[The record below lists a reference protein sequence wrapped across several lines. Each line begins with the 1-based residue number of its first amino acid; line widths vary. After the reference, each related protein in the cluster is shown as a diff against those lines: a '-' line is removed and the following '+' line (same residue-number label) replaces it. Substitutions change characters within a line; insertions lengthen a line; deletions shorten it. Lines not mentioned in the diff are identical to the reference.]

1 MGPTR
6 ASALATRSK
15 VLRAALSAH
24 WDLQDKLHAHFATF
38 GEAVHVATLLG
49 LPTAEV
55 EIFDEYCAQ
64 GNWARH
70 SPPPG
75 AWPKPPKVPT
85 AAVCAPALESFRE
98 GLFQGVHE
106 SMEEITHNVYL
117 AEVAKSWPGVPNV
130 TEPEAPFVS
139 DDENFTNASN
149 VGMSDGDGDVDQRVE
164 EPADRQPADLPVDDD
179 AMEFNC
185 SDTSD
190 ASEEEGDVASAGRLL
205 SPLGA
210 DTKAVSLPCGPPIV
224 DNVQVQL
231 EQQGEAASA
240 PHTGHE
246 EPGSLIPSAEPGDHA
261 SLFSHLR
268 LKHGRHDLSGIC
280 PENYEACRRGEYYF
294 AVKAGKHLVPCA
306 LCRRAMALVRRVGYN
321 EYQCD
326 VCQQLIEKGEFT
338 VICVGCDFSYCAP
351 CAFGH
356 YLKGYPQR
364 GAQVLDGG

>member
-106 SMEEITHNVYL
+106 SMEEITH
-117 AEVAKSWPGVPNV
+117 
-130 TEPEAPFVS
+130 TE
-139 DDENFTNASN
+139 
-149 VGMSDGDGDVDQRVE
+149 
-164 EPADRQPADLPVDDD
+164 
-179 AMEFNC
+179 
-185 SDTSD
+185 
-190 ASEEEGDVASAGRLL
+190 
-205 SPLGA
+205 
-210 DTKAVSLPCGPPIV
+210 AVSLPWGPPIV

-246 EPGSLIPSAEPGDHA
+246 EPGSLIPPAEPGDHA

-338 VICVGCDFSYCAP
+338 VICVGCDFSYCAL